1 MGEHSLALAL
11 QRVQKQELEREL
23 GQIQE
28 FERAAQA
35 RP

>member
-1 MGEHSLALAL
+1 MGAHSLALAL
-11 QRVQKQELEREL
+11 QQVQEQEME
-23 GQIQE
+23 QVQE